1 LKFTADTGVPYQVVV
16 VAYTSAGIGVKNK
29 PTDFYSKEDIP
40 LQPPGNVE
48 VERSGTSV
56 SVEWEPVTLFE
67 ARGFPTYTVTLEPS
81 SSESRVTRQSNNG
94 VIRVTTNE
102 TNVIIGGLD
111 PAVEYDVTVSVRTSA
126 GETVAEPC

>member
-1 LKFTADTGVPYQVVV
+1 M
-16 VAYTSAGIGVKNK
+16 VAYTSAGIGVENK

-56 SVEWEPVTLFE
+56 SVEWEPVSLFE

-102 TNVIIGGLD
+102 TNVVIGGLD

>member
-1 LKFTADTGVPYQVVV
+1 MKFTADTGVPYQVVV

>member
-1 LKFTADTGVPYQVVV
+1 MVV
-16 VAYTSAGIGVKNK
+16 VAYTSAGRGAENK
-29 PTDFYSKEDIP
+29 PTDFYSQEDVP

-56 SVEWEPVTLFE
+56 SVAWEPVTLFD

-81 SSESRVTRQSNNG
+81 TSDSRVTRQSNDG

-102 TNVIIGGLD
+102 TNVVIGGLD
-111 PAVEYDVTVSVRTSA
+111 PAVEYDVTVAVRTSA
-126 GETVAEPC
+126 GEAVAEPR